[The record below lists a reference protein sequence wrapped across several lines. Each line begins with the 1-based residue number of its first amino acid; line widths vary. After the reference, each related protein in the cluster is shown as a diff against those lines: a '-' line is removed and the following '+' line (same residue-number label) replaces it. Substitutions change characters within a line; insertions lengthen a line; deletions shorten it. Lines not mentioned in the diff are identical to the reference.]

1 MKPTKSLAVALAAAA
16 LLAWGVA
23 ACGDLP
29 VKANL
34 PPEMRTVSIP
44 TLEDKSG
51 QPGLATLLTQKIVQG
66 FIVDGRLK
74 VAAHDQA
81 DAELKITVQRY
92 DRLVLT
98 FSNDIAQVPQQ
109 YKLQVAV
116 DMDFIDLKTG
126 KQLWSTRS
134 QVNLTPG
141 QEVNHDQ
148 YDSMNATGSL
158 GSLKEFTNY
167 YVNNN
172 VGVPPEDESHAMDR
186 LMDQMADRVVRRT
199 VYGY

>member
-1 MKPTKSLAVALAAAA
+1 MTKHAAWALAAAA

-29 VKANL
+29 VKMNL
-34 PPEMRTVSIP
+34 PDNILKISIP

-51 QPGLATLLTQKIVQG
+51 QPGLAPLLTQKIVQG

-74 VAAHDQA
+74 VVPHDQA
-81 DAELKITVQRY
+81 DGELKVTVQRY

-98 FSNDIAQVPQQ
+98 YSNDIAQVPQQ

-126 KQLWSTRS
+126 KQLWTTRS

-141 QEVNHDQ
+141 EEVDHDQ
-148 YDSMNATGSL
+148 YDSMNASGSL
-158 GSLKEFTNY
+158 GSLKEFTNF
-167 YVNNN
+167 YVNNT

-186 LMDQMADRVVRRT
+186 LLDQMADRVVRRT
-199 VYGY
+199 IYGY